1 MFWSIRLQDIL
12 FFGFIIV
19 FACFW
24 SFDFWLVLA
33 LAVRRG
39 IVRLLA
45 WGATVV
51 VFWLKWAPCF
61 TPKVL
66 WISFNHCNV
75 QCKLSSRVSSKLNVF
90 LLHIPWQWRWRGRG
104 GLVPPTVPQI
114 WTINPQD
121 GPQSRE
127 PLIWTCETE
136 HNFFQH
142 PFLSF
147 HVILGIESKKATKKS
162 CLCEIAI

>member
-45 WGATVV
+45 WGTTVV
-51 VFWLKWAPCF
+51 VFWLKWAPCV

-66 WISFNHCNV
+66 WISFNHWNV
-75 QCKLSSRVSSKLNVF
+75 QCTLRSRVSSKLNVF
-90 LLHIPWQWRWRGRG
+90 LLHIPRQWRWRGRG
-104 GLVPPTVPQI
+104 GLVPPTVPQV

-121 GPQSRE
+121 GPSRE
-127 PLIWTCETE
+127 PLIWTWETE
-136 HNFFQH
+136 HNFFQR

-147 HVILGIESKKATKKS
+147 HVILGIESKKATEKS
-162 CLCEIAI
+162 CSCEIAI